1 MITKQQIKAMFQND
15 VDSTREWRKQY
26 KADYAQ
32 IEIVF
37 NETRENGPRKT
48 VETLIERLGY
58 DRAEA
63 VIATMI
69 NSIGEWD
76 GRIDERNRA
85 WAKTID
91 EAFDK
96 EAAQDAF
103 IFCSIHS
110 CHANQIASEMRRT
123 ERPVEPVEAE
133 EDEPVETISEDAAE
147 ATETVTETADATED
161 ESVEAEAEDA
171 TETATEGHGAMIDD
185 DLILDYINHS
195 CSDPDSLGTY
205 DYREAM
211 KIDIAQHIRN
221 EITVDDLVGEDESSF
236 IEKLNEDLWADDSV
250 TGNGSGSYTFN
261 TAKAAENV
269 QGNEDLVREMIREFG
284 YDAGEIVDRFLNA
297 EWEWFDVSIRCYLLG
312 EMIST
317 VVRDLVELG
326 AIQFAA

>member
-1 MITKQQIKAMFQND
+1 MITKQQINTMFQND

-63 VIATMI
+63 VVATMI

-76 GRIDERNRA
+76 GRIDDRNRA

-96 EAAQDAF
+96 EAAQDAY

-110 CHANQIASEMRRT
+110 CHADQIASEMRRA

-133 EDEPVETISEDAAE
+133 EDEPTETVSEDAAE
-147 ATETVTETADATED
+147 DAQSITEAAED
-161 ESVEAEAEDA
+161 ESVEADAEEAA
-171 TETATEGHGAMIDD
+171 ETATECNDPMIDD

-195 CSDPDSLGTY
+195 CVDPDSLGTY

-211 KIDIAQHIRN
+211 KIDIAQRILD
-221 EITVDDLVGEDESSF
+221 EITVDDLVGEDDDSF
-236 IEKLNEDLWADDSV
+236 NEKLNEDLWGDDSV
-250 TGNGSGSYTFN
+250 TGNGSGSYTFSR
-261 TAKAAENV
+261 ARAAENV
-269 QGNEDLVREMIREFG
+269 QGNVDLVREMIREFG
-284 YDAGEIVDRFLNA
+284 CEAGEIVDRFLDG

-317 VVRDLVELG
+317 VVHDLVELG
-326 AIQFAA
+326 AIRFAA